1 MVALGSAILGGFS
14 IQSTKPKTER
24 LPSKL
29 RKNLIERWAVTTVKK
44 IRFQILT
51 LCKYIFL

>member
-24 LPSKL
+24 LRSKL
-29 RKNLIERWAVTTVKK
+29 RKNLIER
-44 IRFQILT
+44 
-51 LCKYIFL
+51 